1 MFFLY
6 KLIGSLSV
14 PPGLFI
20 LAAAAAFLFRKKGC
34 RIFSR
39 LLVCFSLLLFYIMS
53 TPAGAL
59 LFTGP
64 LESRC
69 ENSLPPDKAAA
80 AFLVLAGGS
89 SYDEEGAFAAPS
101 PITLD
106 RIFCAVRAAS
116 SRPGKSIMIMSG
128 GNIFSC
134 DGSSEARAMAAAAR
148 DMGWREEMIIEDGSR
163 TTAENINNTAKMLE
177 DRSVKDIVIV
187 TSAYHMPRAA
197 MIAKERLSG
206 ARLYTYASGR
216 MADPAFR
223 GLWSFLPEGGCFAVS
238 CAGIRE
244 YAGIAAHKAASLFK
258 HAAGRS

>member
-6 KLIGSLSV
+6 KLIGTLSV

-20 LAAAAAFLFRKKGC
+20 LAIAAAFILRKKL
-34 RIFSR
+34 RVFSR
-39 LLVCFSLLLFYIMS
+39 LLIFFILLLFYIMS

-59 LFTGP
+59 LITGP
-64 LESRC
+64 LEARC

-89 SYDEEGAFAAPS
+89 SYDRDGALAAPS

-106 RIFCAVRAAS
+106 RHFCAVRAAS
-116 SRPGKSIMIMSG
+116 SRSGKNIMILSG
-128 GNIFSC
+128 GNIFSD
-134 DGSSEARAMAAAAR
+134 DGSSEAKSMAAAAR
-148 DMGWREEMIIEDGSR
+148 DMGWQHEIIIEDGSR

-177 DRSVKDIVIV
+177 ERSVKDIVIV

-197 MIAKERLSG
+197 MIAREHLSG
-206 ARLYTYASGR
+206 ARLHTYASGR

-223 GLWSFLPEGGCFAVS
+223 GLWSFLPDGGCFAVS

-244 YAGIAAHKAASLFK
+244 YTGITAYKAASLFRR
-258 HAAGRS
+258 ASGRS